1 MSHQHKVGDP
11 QTNDYVERFNR
22 TVLDEF
28 FRSAFRYK
36 FYESVEELHEGL
48 DKWLAYCN
56 TKATSGIPQ
65 SEARSLERI
74 EEYLESFR
82 HDG

>member
-36 FYESVEELHEGL
+36 FYESVEGLHEGL
-48 DKWLAYCN
+48 DKWLACYN
-56 TKATSGIPQ
+56 TDRLHQGYRNQGQDP
-65 SEARSLERI
+65 
-74 EEYLESFR
+74 
-82 HDG
+82 